1 MRGATIVY
9 ATHIF
14 DGLHPWLTHLA
25 FISQGCLLKGTPR
38 LCTHHNL
45 PCTHHNLPFL
55 AHITSCLTHIT
66 SCLFCTTSCLL
77 DITSCLFAWV
87 LQLTLGSAVHKA
99 TVVQRRHSE
108 QQPSRLYLDI
118 CCQSLPEAL
127 IALFAHS
134 RPLFIDI
141 SVAVALTASDIA
153 FLPSTVS
160 GIFHASLTCLP
171 HIYNAVA
178 RLAL

>member
-87 LQLTLGSAVHKA
+87 LQLTLGSAVYKA
-99 TVVQRRHSE
+99 AVVQRRHLE
-108 QQPSRLYLDI
+108 QQP
-118 CCQSLPEAL
+118 L
-127 IALFAHS
+127 ILKSWMHRGHLLSIVAVNIVCVFPYS

-141 SVAVALTASDIA
+141 YGCSTAK
-153 FLPSTVS
+153 
-160 GIFHASLTCLP
+160 
-171 HIYNAVA
+171 
-178 RLAL
+178 R

>member
-45 PCTHHNLPFL
+45 LCTHHNLPFL

-99 TVVQRRHSE
+99 TVVQRMHSE
-108 QQPSRLYLDI
+108 QQPSRLHLDV
-118 CCQSLPEAL
+118 CCQLWPEAL
-127 IALFAHS
+127 FAYFHI
-134 RPLFIDI
+134 PLFWDI
-141 SVAVALTASDIA
+141 STVVALPNTDCNLHCFPA
-153 FLPSTVS
+153 LN
-160 GIFHASLTCLP
+160 CLMP
-171 HIYNAVA
+171 A
-178 RLAL
+178 